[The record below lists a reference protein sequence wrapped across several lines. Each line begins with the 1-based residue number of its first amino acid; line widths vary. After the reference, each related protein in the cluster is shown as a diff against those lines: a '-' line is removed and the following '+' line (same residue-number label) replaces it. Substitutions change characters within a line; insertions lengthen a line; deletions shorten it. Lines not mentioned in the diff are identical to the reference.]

1 MNNQLIWDTTLDPLD
16 YPKEIREEFFKKSFF
31 YRKKFVSW
39 LDIISK
45 DYINNFDWWIKLPSS
60 RDPFKSNLY
69 KNVIIFSILQNKKIL
84 KNVKIIYFEN
94 KNFIKIIRNN
104 KIFKMNKT
112 KIRLK
117 NKIYY
122 LNSFI
127 NSIIFSFLVL
137 IFVRFFKKKSKKK
150 DLKHFILVNN
160 YIDTKLNVKDHVF
173 SGLKKNFKN
182 KKNTFFVPNFLFNR
196 NLINL
201 FKNIKNLSKEN
212 YLFKENYI
220 SLTEFICSAFDT
232 FFNYRQ
238 FKVKKFRKFIKIDF
252 SLLIFSELK
261 SKKNFFTEFQSKLQL
276 KFIEK
281 LKINKFYPAKII
293 GRFENQNI
301 DRAWFYGFK
310 TFFPKTKSI
319 GYQDFLYYPHLPN
332 QSPTNYEFKAN
343 LIPDKIVMTSKSFIK
358 NRREFCKNIKIVLGP
373 SLNKQKIFKSSK
385 MSTNYKFVIALCGIK
400 ALDEKMISWLYF
412 LINKDDSLRVYLKPH
427 PILPIHKLRNFD
439 IKIFKDRI
447 SVLNGNIRNI
457 LEKTEI
463 LITSGPTSIIYESVV
478 YGCKLFYLYLDPC
491 DKILKSNTSIP
502 KKSFVF
508 IKNKNDF
515 LNQIKR
521 WKEKKHIKVNS
532 NLKNKFYTKI
542 NDKNLKIFF

>member
-1 MNNQLIWDTTLDPLD
+1 M
-16 YPKEIREEFFKKSFF
+16 
-31 YRKKFVSW
+31 
-39 LDIISK
+39 
-45 DYINNFDWWIKLPSS
+45 
-60 RDPFKSNLY
+60 
-69 KNVIIFSILQNKKIL
+69 
-84 KNVKIIYFEN
+84 
-94 KNFIKIIRNN
+94 
-104 KIFKMNKT
+104 
-112 KIRLK
+112 
-117 NKIYY
+117 
-122 LNSFI
+122 
-127 NSIIFSFLVL
+127 
-137 IFVRFFKKKSKKK
+137 
-150 DLKHFILVNN
+150 VNN

-173 SGLKKNFKN
+173 SFKKSFKD

-196 NLINL
+196 NLVNL
-201 FKNIKNLSKEN
+201 FKNIRNLSKEN
-212 YLFKENYI
+212 YLFKEDYI
-220 SLTEFICSAFDT
+220 SLTEFMYSAFDT

-332 QSPTNYEFKAN
+332 QSPTNYEFKSN
-343 LIPDKIVMTSKSFIK
+343 LIPDKIVITSKSLIK

-491 DKILKSNTSIP
+491 DQILKIIRVFQ
-502 KKSFVF
+502 KKFRF
-508 IKNKNDF
+508 Y
-515 LNQIKR
+515 
-521 WKEKKHIKVNS
+521 KKQK
-532 NLKNKFYTKI
+532 
-542 NDKNLKIFF
+542 